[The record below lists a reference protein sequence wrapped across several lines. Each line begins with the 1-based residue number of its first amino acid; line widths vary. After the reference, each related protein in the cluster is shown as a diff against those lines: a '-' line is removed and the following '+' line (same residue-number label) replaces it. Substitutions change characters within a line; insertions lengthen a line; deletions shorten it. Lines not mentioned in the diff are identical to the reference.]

1 MHIDEFTEKIVPL
14 SGRLFRFAGCFLKNR
29 EDARDVVQDVLM
41 TLWEKRGQLER
52 IDHPGAFAMQMVRN
66 RCIDKIR
73 RVRLVPISREAE
85 ARMESGLSAEER
97 SSESKDTDALVQ
109 RLIDRLPGHQRRVIR
124 LRDIGQLEFEEISAI
139 TGMNVNAIRVC
150 LSRARKQVREEL
162 LKIWEHEERRGKNIG
177 SEVL

>member
-1 MHIDEFTEKIVPL
+1 
-14 SGRLFRFAGCFLKNR
+14 
-29 EDARDVVQDVLM
+29 
-41 TLWEKRGQLER
+41 
-52 IDHPGAFAMQMVRN
+52 
-66 RCIDKIR
+66 
-73 RVRLVPISREAE
+73 
-85 ARMESGLSAEER
+85 
-97 SSESKDTDALVQ
+97 LVQ

-124 LRDIGQLEFEEISAI
+124 RRDIGQLEFEEISAI